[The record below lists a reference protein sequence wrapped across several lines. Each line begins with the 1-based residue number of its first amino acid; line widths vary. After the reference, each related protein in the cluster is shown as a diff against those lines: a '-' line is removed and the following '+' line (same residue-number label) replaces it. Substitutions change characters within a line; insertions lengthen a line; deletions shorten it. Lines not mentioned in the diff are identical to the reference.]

1 MTKRYLRWQKATIKQ
16 LLLERRVLLLSG
28 PRQCGKTTLARELES
43 DETEYRTLDD
53 GTLREAAEN
62 DPQGF
67 IKRNAKTLII
77 DEVQRIP
84 SLLPAIKKAVDEDT
98 RSGQYLL
105 TGSTD
110 IQSLPTVRES
120 LAGRIAKIRL
130 RPLAQGE
137 IERATPRFIDSAFKQ
152 SFSRNLT
159 QYDRD
164 AVIEIAF
171 RGGFPEP
178 MLLQDRGRKRWHT
191 DYVNAILERDLKEI
205 ARIHRK
211 NAMREL
217 VHTLAAWSG
226 KFMDLAAIGSGLS
239 IRRPTIE
246 TYINTLETL
255 YLVERLYPWTKT
267 DYARVG
273 KQSRLFM
280 VDSGLMTSLLSWK
293 MDQVRLDSD
302 RSGKLIETFTF
313 NEIMAQV
320 DVSDGRY
327 ELFHYRDREKRE
339 IDFLIEREDNA
350 LLGIEIKAGSAVEKK
365 DFKHMR
371 WFQKN
376 LTKSRTFT
384 GVILYTGE
392 FPASFGNNLW
402 AVPFGLLWS

>member
-1 MTKRYLRWQKATIKQ
+1 MIERYRRWQKTTINQ

-67 IKRNAKTLII
+67 IKRSTRTMII

-98 RSGQYLL
+98 RFGQYLL
-105 TGSTD
+105 TGSTN
-110 IQSLPTVRES
+110 IQALPTVRES

-130 RPLAQGE
+130 RPLARGE
-137 IERATPRFIDSAFKQ
+137 IESAASRFIDSAFEQ
-152 SFSRNLT
+152 SFSRST
-159 QYDRD
+159 THYDRD
-164 AVIEIAF
+164 AVLEIAF
-171 RGGFPEP
+171 TGGFPEP
-178 MLLQDRGRKRWHT
+178 MLLKDRGRKRWHT
-191 DYVNAILERDLKEI
+191 DYINAILERDLKEI

-226 KFMDLAAIGSGLS
+226 KFMDLSAIGSGLT
-239 IRRPTIE
+239 IQRPTLE
-246 TYINTLETL
+246 TYINALETL
-255 YLVERLYPWTKT
+255 YLVERVYPWTKT

-280 VDSGLMTSLLSWK
+280 ADSGLMASLLNWK

-302 RSGKLIETFTF
+302 RSGKLIETFAF

-320 DVSDGRY
+320 DTSDGRY

-350 LLGIEIKAGSAVEKK
+350 LLGIEIKSGSAVAKK
-365 DFKHMR
+365 DFNHMR

-376 LTKSRTFT
+376 LAKNQTFI

-392 FPASFGNNLW
+392 FPASFGNKLW
-402 AVPFGLLWS
+402 AVPFGFLWS